1 VVPVP
6 GRDRDQ
12 ISTFTGTGTKIL
24 FFTGTGTG
32 LKFSAGPG
40 HYFFIKNSVIIYH
53 IFYFA
58 WTKNLQN
65 QSFLSAIS
73 EKFYSEP

>member
-1 VVPVP
+1 MPQCRELQSGP
-6 GRDRDQ
+6 GP
-12 ISTFTGTGTKIL
+12 GPGPGG
-24 FFTGTGTG
+24 TGTGTG
-32 LKFSAGPG
+32 LKLSAGPG